1 MNDAEVDDVLNAV
14 SDPFDQ
20 REDDAVLDLPRIK
33 RGINT
38 LLEKDEDDEDIIND
52 IEVSNQMVHLANK
65 KKLILD

>member
-1 MNDAEVDDVLNAV
+1 MNDAELDDILNTV

-20 REDDAVLDLPRIK
+20 REDDVVLDLPRIK

-38 LLEKDEDDEDIIND
+38 LLEKDEDDENIIND

-65 KKLILD
+65 KKLLLE

>member
-1 MNDAEVDDVLNAV
+1 LNDAELDDILNTV

-20 REDDAVLDLPRIK
+20 REDDVVLDLPRIK

-38 LLEKDEDDEDIIND
+38 LLEKDEDDENIIND

-65 KKLILD
+65 KKLLLE

>member
-1 MNDAEVDDVLNAV
+1 LNDAELDDILNTV

-20 REDDAVLDLPRIK
+20 REDDVVLDLPRIK

-38 LLEKDEDDEDIIND
+38 LLEKDDDDENIIND

-65 KKLILD
+65 KKLLLE